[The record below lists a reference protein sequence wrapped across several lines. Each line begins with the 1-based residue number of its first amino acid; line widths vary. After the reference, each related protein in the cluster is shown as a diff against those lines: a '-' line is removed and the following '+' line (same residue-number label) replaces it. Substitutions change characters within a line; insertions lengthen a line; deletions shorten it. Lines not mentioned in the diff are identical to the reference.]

1 MAQRSGAC
9 QRSPKSLGVQPRF
22 AISEVRRRYDEVA
35 GRFPA
40 SSCIASVRPL
50 RRLYGHRA
58 ERVRGVQCAVATL
71 VLMRARNFVPLPQ
84 QSGASTRSVPLHNL
98 GYPMHDGLLFLGWR
112 GLRSDVG
119 RREGQGDAPRSRV
132 HEGGG
137 RATPV

>member
-9 QRSPKSLGVQPRF
+9 QRSPKSLGVRPLF
-22 AISEVRRRYDEVA
+22 AISEVRRRYDDEVA

-71 VLMRARNFVPLPQ
+71 VLMRARSFVPLLQ
-84 QSGASTRSVPLHNL
+84 QSRASTRSVPLHNL
-98 GYPMHDGLLFLGWR
+98 G
-112 GLRSDVG
+112 
-119 RREGQGDAPRSRV
+119 
-132 HEGGG
+132 
-137 RATPV
+137 